1 MLHVYLLNQIPGE
14 IAMEP
19 KYLWTIKWTQP
30 YSTQNPYLKELW
42 ETYEQLVEHR
52 LEDGHF
58 DEAKRE
64 IERIMKL

>member
-1 MLHVYLLNQIPGE
+1 
-14 IAMEP
+14 MEP